1 MTPRTVRW
9 FRHSLSGA
17 TLAAF
22 VVSTSAAAQ
31 EPVRLKVTY
40 GQVYAVS
47 GMTFAWTTLYVNVK
61 NIAFQKS
68 VVMHYKDQVDGSWK
82 DFPLT
87 HSGYYGNYDVFSGAN
102 APAAQEFVI
111 KYAMPG
117 EEVGDRNV
125 SASYDVD

>member
-1 MTPRTVRW
+1 MRR
-9 FRHSLSGA
+9 FRHSLAGA
-17 TLAAF
+17 TLAAV

-31 EPVRLKVTY
+31 EPVRLKVAY

-68 VVMHYKDQVDGSWK
+68 VVMHYKDQVGGSWK

-102 APAAQEFVI
+102 APATQKENGEGGA
-111 KYAMPG
+111 PG
-117 EEVGDRNV
+117 Q
-125 SASYDVD
+125 AS